1 MWHIGHDPRLAG
13 SVFVASVGQTLVRQ
27 GESRASKQG
36 EGEPEKCR
44 ELLHASPELQN
55 FLAGVP
61 MSSRS
66 SRPWLPR
73 PSAPFGASHG
83 PSSEE
88 PQDPWRWSGPPCC
101 GRDPAADG
109 RRAAAGAAKSSCGS
123 SSGRSF
129 TPLNLLRGCGRS
141 ADMRCRRR
149 DDNSRCNVQ
158 NVGVDSS
165 AGFRARW
172 AAVRSRE
179 GTLPMERFAARC
191 KRDWRSLRELGEG
204 VRRACVALEDHAEPR
219 TNCRRTIGDRRCGG
233 TLRIA
238 SPHRHSCEH
247 QQRVA
252 SGRARLV
259 SLGSKRILLSLQIYL
274 GHRHRRRCRQKAAAI
289 GHAALSR

>member
-1 MWHIGHDPRLAG
+1 
-13 SVFVASVGQTLVRQ
+13 
-27 GESRASKQG
+27 
-36 EGEPEKCR
+36 
-44 ELLHASPELQN
+44 
-55 FLAGVP
+55 